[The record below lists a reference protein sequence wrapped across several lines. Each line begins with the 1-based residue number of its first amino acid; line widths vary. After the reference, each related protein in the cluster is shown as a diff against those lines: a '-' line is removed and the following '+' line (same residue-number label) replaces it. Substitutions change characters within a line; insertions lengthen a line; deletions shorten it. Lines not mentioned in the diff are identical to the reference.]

1 MIILNS
7 IVYAADLADLS
18 AVWNSMVQK
27 WISPIVIMVM
37 GALSLKFLLNRQWSQ
52 FINFLS
58 IGIGVAVV
66 VYIAPVMFNE
76 NSDLINSASDT
87 AKMIN
92 WNEYDWIVWY
102 IIHESNPY
110 PIMKPVRIQIT
121 GFIVF
126 EWKYIILKIR
136 ENRCRPQGWILRALW
151 TAYFIETMKNRVYDS
166 WYTKCWKSLSESK
179 WAFQIVFE

>member
-58 IGIGVAVV
+58 IGIGVAVA

-92 WNEYDWIVWY
+92 
-102 IIHESNPY
+102 
-110 PIMKPVRIQIT
+110 
-121 GFIVF
+121 
-126 EWKYIILKIR
+126 
-136 ENRCRPQGWILRALW
+136 
-151 TAYFIETMKNRVYDS
+151 
-166 WYTKCWKSLSESK
+166 
-179 WAFQIVFE
+179 

>member
-76 NSDLINSASDT
+76 NSDLINSASDA

-92 WNEYDWIVWY
+92 
-102 IIHESNPY
+102 
-110 PIMKPVRIQIT
+110 
-121 GFIVF
+121 
-126 EWKYIILKIR
+126 
-136 ENRCRPQGWILRALW
+136 
-151 TAYFIETMKNRVYDS
+151 
-166 WYTKCWKSLSESK
+166 
-179 WAFQIVFE
+179 

>member
-7 IVYAADLADLS
+7 VVYAADLADLS

-52 FINFLS
+52 FINFLF

-92 WNEYDWIVWY
+92 
-102 IIHESNPY
+102 
-110 PIMKPVRIQIT
+110 
-121 GFIVF
+121 
-126 EWKYIILKIR
+126 
-136 ENRCRPQGWILRALW
+136 
-151 TAYFIETMKNRVYDS
+151 
-166 WYTKCWKSLSESK
+166 
-179 WAFQIVFE
+179 

>member
-18 AVWNSMVQK
+18 AVWNSMVQI

-92 WNEYDWIVWY
+92 
-102 IIHESNPY
+102 
-110 PIMKPVRIQIT
+110 
-121 GFIVF
+121 
-126 EWKYIILKIR
+126 
-136 ENRCRPQGWILRALW
+136 
-151 TAYFIETMKNRVYDS
+151 
-166 WYTKCWKSLSESK
+166 
-179 WAFQIVFE
+179 

>member
-66 VYIAPVMFNE
+66 VYIAPEMFNE

-92 WNEYDWIVWY
+92 
-102 IIHESNPY
+102 
-110 PIMKPVRIQIT
+110 
-121 GFIVF
+121 
-126 EWKYIILKIR
+126 
-136 ENRCRPQGWILRALW
+136 
-151 TAYFIETMKNRVYDS
+151 
-166 WYTKCWKSLSESK
+166 
-179 WAFQIVFE
+179 

>member
-76 NSDLINSASDT
+76 NSDLINSVSDT

-92 WNEYDWIVWY
+92 
-102 IIHESNPY
+102 
-110 PIMKPVRIQIT
+110 
-121 GFIVF
+121 
-126 EWKYIILKIR
+126 
-136 ENRCRPQGWILRALW
+136 
-151 TAYFIETMKNRVYDS
+151 
-166 WYTKCWKSLSESK
+166 
-179 WAFQIVFE
+179 

>member
-66 VYIAPVMFNE
+66 VYISPVMFNE

-92 WNEYDWIVWY
+92 
-102 IIHESNPY
+102 
-110 PIMKPVRIQIT
+110 
-121 GFIVF
+121 
-126 EWKYIILKIR
+126 
-136 ENRCRPQGWILRALW
+136 
-151 TAYFIETMKNRVYDS
+151 
-166 WYTKCWKSLSESK
+166 
-179 WAFQIVFE
+179 

>member
-37 GALSLKFLLNRQWSQ
+37 GTLSLKFLLNGQWSQ
-52 FINFLS
+52 FINYLS

-92 WNEYDWIVWY
+92 
-102 IIHESNPY
+102 
-110 PIMKPVRIQIT
+110 
-121 GFIVF
+121 
-126 EWKYIILKIR
+126 
-136 ENRCRPQGWILRALW
+136 
-151 TAYFIETMKNRVYDS
+151 
-166 WYTKCWKSLSESK
+166 
-179 WAFQIVFE
+179 

>member
-7 IVYAADLADLS
+7 IVYAANIATLQD
-18 AVWNSMVQK
+18 VWNAAVSK
-27 WISPIVIMVM
+27 WIAPIIIMVM
-37 GALSLKFLLNRQWSQ
+37 GTLSLKFLLNRQWSQ

-92 WNEYDWIVWY
+92 
-102 IIHESNPY
+102 
-110 PIMKPVRIQIT
+110 
-121 GFIVF
+121 
-126 EWKYIILKIR
+126 
-136 ENRCRPQGWILRALW
+136 
-151 TAYFIETMKNRVYDS
+151 
-166 WYTKCWKSLSESK
+166 
-179 WAFQIVFE
+179 

>member
-27 WISPIVIMVM
+27 WISLIIIMVM

-92 WNEYDWIVWY
+92 
-102 IIHESNPY
+102 
-110 PIMKPVRIQIT
+110 
-121 GFIVF
+121 
-126 EWKYIILKIR
+126 
-136 ENRCRPQGWILRALW
+136 
-151 TAYFIETMKNRVYDS
+151 
-166 WYTKCWKSLSESK
+166 
-179 WAFQIVFE
+179 

>member
-1 MIILNS
+1 MIINT
-7 IVYAADLADLS
+7 IVYSADIATLQE
-18 AVWNSMVQK
+18 VWNSMVQK

-37 GALSLKFLLNRQWSQ
+37 GTLSLKFLLNRQWSQ

-92 WNEYDWIVWY
+92 SFNNIYGLFDIYNMNPIHISNNE
-102 IIHESNPY
+102 
-110 PIMKPVRIQIT
+110 T
-121 GFIVF
+121 G
-126 EWKYIILKIR
+126 
-136 ENRCRPQGWILRALW
+136 ENTNHRFHCI
-151 TAYFIETMKNRVYDS
+151 
-166 WYTKCWKSLSESK
+166 
-179 WAFQIVFE
+179 

>member
-1 MIILNS
+1 MIILDS

-66 VYIAPVMFNE
+66 VYIAPVMFNQ
-76 NSDLINSASDT
+76 NSDLMNSVSDT

-92 WNEYDWIVWY
+92 
-102 IIHESNPY
+102 
-110 PIMKPVRIQIT
+110 
-121 GFIVF
+121 
-126 EWKYIILKIR
+126 
-136 ENRCRPQGWILRALW
+136 
-151 TAYFIETMKNRVYDS
+151 
-166 WYTKCWKSLSESK
+166 
-179 WAFQIVFE
+179 

>member
-37 GALSLKFLLNRQWSQ
+37 GTLSLKFLLNRQWSQ
-52 FINFLS
+52 FINFLA

-66 VYIAPVMFNE
+66 VYIAPEMFNQ
-76 NSDLINSASDT
+76 NSDLMNSAGDT

-92 WNEYDWIVWY
+92 
-102 IIHESNPY
+102 
-110 PIMKPVRIQIT
+110 
-121 GFIVF
+121 
-126 EWKYIILKIR
+126 
-136 ENRCRPQGWILRALW
+136 
-151 TAYFIETMKNRVYDS
+151 
-166 WYTKCWKSLSESK
+166 
-179 WAFQIVFE
+179 

>member
-7 IVYAADLADLS
+7 IVYAAYLADLS

-92 WNEYDWIVWY
+92 
-102 IIHESNPY
+102 
-110 PIMKPVRIQIT
+110 
-121 GFIVF
+121 
-126 EWKYIILKIR
+126 
-136 ENRCRPQGWILRALW
+136 
-151 TAYFIETMKNRVYDS
+151 
-166 WYTKCWKSLSESK
+166 
-179 WAFQIVFE
+179 

>member
-76 NSDLINSASDT
+76 NSALINSASDT

-92 WNEYDWIVWY
+92 
-102 IIHESNPY
+102 
-110 PIMKPVRIQIT
+110 
-121 GFIVF
+121 
-126 EWKYIILKIR
+126 
-136 ENRCRPQGWILRALW
+136 
-151 TAYFIETMKNRVYDS
+151 
-166 WYTKCWKSLSESK
+166 
-179 WAFQIVFE
+179 